1 MLSPYVKGQDVLTL
15 ELGRL
20 SISPHLI
27 FFLSLLKSF
36 FFQTGAYFAH
46 NGKGTPLVSLWQS
59 GEPVQDLNQIK
70 HSHLREYAIVDFNDD
85 CVCRNHQ
92 R

>member
-15 ELGRL
+15 ELGCL
-20 SISPHLI
+20 SIFTPFK
-27 FFLSLLKSF
+27 FFLSLLTS